1 MRNAY
6 YEPDAAFDSLFHV
19 LEEPLPSSPMTD
31 PAYFL
36 SVNQDAIMRG
46 LNESRRE
53 QRRIA
58 MTRYA
63 AAFGVFTAI
72 AMLLTFSK
80 EVRAFAREVIYSV
93 IEWFSP
99 ENNESGVSFDIE
111 GNAHSGAPGASALK
125 PGEKVSFEALNEAAK
140 LYSHSIYAL
149 DSSTFALTDG
159 YIQDDTICLNFDAD
173 GTRVQIIAAPIGGSG
188 SVNYHFNN
196 GSFEKTDV
204 ASLGTLYY
212 DLSGST
218 LFGGIMTSDTN
229 LIIRVPE
236 NASAELLE
244 KIVRS
249 LILYR

>member
-1 MRNAY
+1 MRNIY
-6 YEPDAAFDSLFHV
+6 FEPDAAFDSLFHV

-36 SVNQDAIMRG
+36 SVNQDAIMHG

-72 AMLLTFSK
+72 AMLLTFSR
-80 EVRAFAREVIYSV
+80 EVRAFAQEVIYSV

-99 ENNESGVSFDIE
+99 EKNESGVSFDIE
-111 GNAHSGAPGASALK
+111 DSAHSGAPGASVVK
-125 PGEKVSFEALNEAAK
+125 PGEKVSFTDLSEAGR
-140 LYSHSIYAL
+140 LYSHSIYTI
-149 DSSTFALTDG
+149 SSFALTDG
-159 YIQDDTICLNFDAD
+159 FVQDDSICLNFDAD

-196 GSFEKTDV
+196 GSFNKTDV

-212 DLSGST
+212 DLSGGT
-218 LFGGIMTSDTN
+218 LFGGIMTRDAN
-229 LIIRVPE
+229 IIIRVPE
-236 NASAELLE
+236 NASAELLK
-244 KIVRS
+244 KIVQS
-249 LILYR
+249 LSLYR